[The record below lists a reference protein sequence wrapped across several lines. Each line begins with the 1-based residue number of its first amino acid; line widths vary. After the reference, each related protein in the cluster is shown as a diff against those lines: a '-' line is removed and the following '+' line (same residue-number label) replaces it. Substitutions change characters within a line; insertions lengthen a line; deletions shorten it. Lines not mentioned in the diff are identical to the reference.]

1 MSIAWKDDFWY
12 NIRQSARRW
21 RNGPD
26 CPADGRKTEMGNFY
40 RDNKDIENVIDL
52 LDLTEVA
59 TLLEEDFRF
68 AKEYDFAPKDA
79 ADAID
84 NYKRA
89 IDLCGDIMAN
99 RIAPLAEETDLVGN
113 TLNEDGSVT
122 RAPGMKLAIELF
134 GKTGLMGVTIPY
146 YLGGLNMPCTV
157 LTACNDIVSRGD
169 AGLMN
174 LFGLQGIAETINW
187 FADEDIKKEYVPRL
201 VTGEW
206 TGAMVLTEP
215 DAGSDLQSVKTSAH
229 LDENGVWRVNGVK
242 RFITNGCGE
251 VLLVLARTEPEFSDG
266 RGLSCLLVEKG
277 PWVKVR
283 RLENKLGIHGSPTC
297 EMVFT
302 DAPAKLIGLRKR
314 GLITY
319 VMALMNGAR
328 MGIAAQGTGIAEAAY
343 RAARDYA
350 ASRKQFGVTI
360 DTFPALRELMATMSV
375 ELQASRL
382 LTYYSAK
389 SVDLEAGLGR
399 KFEAMKGS
407 PEAPAVRARMKKYAA
422 FNKMLTPMAKYY
434 GSELSMRNAQGAISV
449 LGGSGF
455 MKDYPCE
462 RYLRDS
468 RITTIYEGTSQ
479 LQVVAAIAGVTGG
492 LVHDVL
498 DDILGEGW
506 SPAHPRMAK
515 LLADLDAAVE
525 YVKGREDAKTYHDL
539 SARKLVDA
547 AIALVVAALFVKA
560 AEKFDYKKAALEFW
574 LNNEFPRV
582 RGELEKVMSGYAG
595 AATDFET
602 LAPAVVL
609 AD

>member
-1 MSIAWKDDFWY
+1 MCGKCGSDPKVFYAS
-12 NIRQSARRW
+12 RTGEQSKMA
-21 RNGPD
+21 
-26 CPADGRKTEMGNFY
+26 NFY
-40 RDNKDIENVIDL
+40 RDNKDIENVIDA

-59 TLLEEDFRF
+59 TLLEEDFKF

-187 FADEDIKKEYVPRL
+187 FADEDIKKEYVPKL
-201 VTGEW
+201 VSGEW

-215 DAGSDLQSVKTSAH
+215 DAGSDLQSVKTSAYQ
-229 LDENGVWRVNGVK
+229 DKDGVWRVNGVK

-302 DAPAKLIGLRKR
+302 EAPAKLIGLRKR

-328 MGIAAQGTGIAEAAY
+328 MGIAAQGTGIGEAAY

-350 ASRKQFGVTI
+350 AARKQFGVTI
-360 DTFPALRELMATMSV
+360 DTFPALRELMSTMSV
-375 ELQASRL
+375 ELQASRA
-382 LTYYSAK
+382 LTYYAAK
-389 SVDLEAGLGR
+389 NVDLEAGLGK
-399 KFEAMKGS
+399 KFEALKGS
-407 PEAPAVRARMKKYAA
+407 PEAQAVRARFKKASA

-434 GSELSMRNAQGAISV
+434 GSEMSMRNAQGAISV

-492 LVHDVL
+492 LVKDVI

-506 SPAHPRMAK
+506 SAQHPRMTA
-515 LLADLDAAVE
+515 LMNELDEAIA
-525 YVKGREDAKTYHDL
+525 YVKGREDAKVYHDL

-547 AIALVVAALFVKA
+547 AIALVVAALFVMLASKY
-560 AEKFDYKKAALEFW
+560 DYKKATLEFW
-574 LNNEFPRV
+574 LNVEFPRV
-582 RGELEKVMSGYAG
+582 KAGLAQVMSGYVGSTA
-595 AATDFET
+595 DFET
-602 LAPAVVL
+602 LAPAVPQE
-609 AD
+609 A

>member
-1 MSIAWKDDFWY
+1 
-12 NIRQSARRW
+12 
-21 RNGPD
+21 
-26 CPADGRKTEMGNFY
+26 
-40 RDNKDIENVIDL
+40 
-52 LDLTEVA
+52 
-59 TLLEEDFRF
+59 
-68 AKEYDFAPKDA
+68 
-79 ADAID
+79 
-84 NYKRA
+84 
-89 IDLCGDIMAN
+89 
-99 RIAPLAEETDLVGN
+99 
-113 TLNEDGSVT
+113 
-122 RAPGMKLAIELF
+122 
-134 GKTGLMGVTIPY
+134 
-146 YLGGLNMPCTV
+146 
-157 LTACNDIVSRGD
+157 
-169 AGLMN
+169 MN
-174 LFGLQGIAETINW
+174 LFGLQGIAETINS
-187 FADEDIKKEYVPRL
+187 FADEEIKKEYVPRL
-201 VTGEW
+201 VSGEW

-215 DAGSDLQSVKTSAH
+215 DAGSDLQSVKTTAT

-328 MGIAAQGTGIAEAAY
+328 MGIAAQGTGIGEAAY

-360 DTFPALRELMATMSV
+360 DTFPALRELMSTMSV

-389 SVDLEAGLGR
+389 NVDLETGLTK
-399 KFEAMKGS
+399 KFEALKGT
-407 PEAPAVRARMKKYAA
+407 PEAQNVRTRLKKVAA

-434 GSELSMRNAQGAISV
+434 GSEMSMRNAQGAIAV

-492 LVHDVL
+492 LVTTVI

-506 SPAHPRMAK
+506 SSEHPRMTA
-515 LLADLDAAVE
+515 LLKELDDAIA
-525 YVKGREDAKTYHDL
+525 YVKGREDSKTYLDL

-547 AIALVVAALFVKA
+547 GIALIVTALFFKMS
-560 AEKFDYKKAALEFW
+560 EKYSNKKAALNFW
-574 LNNEFPRV
+574 LTNEFARV
-582 RGELEKVMSGYAG
+582 RGEIAKVMSGYAG
-595 AATDFET
+595 ATDDFDV
-602 LAPAVVL
+602 LAPMPPVE
-609 AD
+609 D

>member
-1 MSIAWKDDFWY
+1 MA
-12 NIRQSARRW
+12 
-21 RNGPD
+21 
-26 CPADGRKTEMGNFY
+26 NFY
-40 RDNKDIENVIDL
+40 TDNPDIEKTLDA
-52 LDLTEVA
+52 LDLSEVA
-59 TLLEEDFRF
+59 TLLEEDFKY
-68 AKEYDFAPKDA
+68 AQEYDFAPKNA
-79 ADAID
+79 EEAID

-89 IDLCGDIMAN
+89 ISLCGDIMAN
-99 RIAPLAEETDLVGN
+99 RIAPLAEETDKLGN

-146 YLGGLNMPCTV
+146 YLNGLNMPCTV

-169 AGLMN
+169 ASLMN
-174 LFGLQGIAETINW
+174 LFGLQGIAETINM
-187 FADEDIKKEYVPRL
+187 FADEEIKKEYVPKL
-201 VTGEW
+201 VSGEW

-215 DAGSDLQSVKTSAH
+215 DAGSDLQSVKTSAY
-229 LDENGVWRVNGVK
+229 LDKDGVWRVNGVK

-302 DAPAKLIGLRKR
+302 EAPAKLIGLRKR

-328 MGIAAQGTGIAEAAY
+328 MGIAAQGAGIGEAAY
-343 RAARDYA
+343 RAAREYA

-360 DTFPALRELMATMSV
+360 DNFPALRELMSTMSV
-375 ELQASRL
+375 ELQASRA
-382 LTYYSAK
+382 LTYYAAK
-389 SVDLEAGLGR
+389 NVDLETGWNR
-399 KFEAMKGS
+399 KGDRKQAKH
-407 PEAPAVRARMKKYAA
+407 YAA

-434 GSELSMRNAQGAISV
+434 GSEMSMRNAQGAIAV

-468 RITTIYEGTSQ
+468 RIATIYEGTSQ
-479 LQVVAAIAGVTGG
+479 LQVVAAIAGVMGG
-492 LVHDVL
+492 LVHDVI

-506 SPAHPRMAK
+506 SAHHPRMTK
-515 LLADLDAAVE
+515 LLAALDSAVE
-525 YVKGREDAKTYHDL
+525 YVKGREDSKLYHDL
-539 SARKLVDA
+539 SARKLVDTG
-547 AIALVVAALFVKA
+547 ITLVVAALFVKLS
-560 AEKFDYKKAALEFW
+560 EKIPEKKAALEFW
-574 LNNEFPRV
+574 LNMEFPRV
-582 RGELEKVMSGYAG
+582 RGELEKVMGGYTG
-595 AATDFET
+595 STVEFET
-602 LAPAVVL
+602 ICPMPKV
-609 AD
+609 D

>member
-1 MSIAWKDDFWY
+1 
-12 NIRQSARRW
+12 
-21 RNGPD
+21 
-26 CPADGRKTEMGNFY
+26 MGNFY
-40 RDNKDIENVIDL
+40 KDNKDIENVIDA
-52 LDLTEVA
+52 LDLSEVA

-89 IDLCGDIMAN
+89 IDICGDVMAN
-99 RIAPLAEETDLVGN
+99 RIAPTAEETDKVGN
-113 TLNEDGSVT
+113 VLNADGSVT
-122 RAPGMKLAIELF
+122 YAPGIKLAIELF
-134 GKTGLMGVTIPY
+134 GKTGLMGVQIPY

-169 AGLMN
+169 ASLMN
-174 LFGLQGIAETINW
+174 IFGLQGIAEIINA
-187 FADEDIKKEYVPRL
+187 FGDEEMKKQYVPKL
-201 VTGEW
+201 VSGEQ

-229 LDENGVWRVNGVK
+229 QDENGNWFVNGVK

-251 VLLVLARTEPEFSDG
+251 VLLVLARTEEGTTDG

-302 DAPAKLIGLRKR
+302 EAPAKLIGQRKR

-319 VMALMNGAR
+319 VMTLMNGAR
-328 MGIAAQGTGIAEAAY
+328 MGIAAQGVGIGEAAY

-350 ASRKQFGVTI
+350 ASRKQFGMTI
-360 DTFPALRELMATMSV
+360 DNLAPIREILATMSV
-375 ELQASRL
+375 ECQAARA
-382 LTYYSAK
+382 LTYYAAK
-389 SVDLEAGLGR
+389 NVDLETGLTR
-399 KFEAMKGS
+399 KFEKLKGS
-407 PEAPAVRARMKKYAA
+407 PEAPAVRTRMKLYSA

-434 GSELSMRNAQGAISV
+434 GSEMSMRNAMSAISV
-449 LGGSGF
+449 LGGSGY
-455 MKDYPCE
+455 MKDYPVE

-479 LQVVAAIAGVTGG
+479 LQVVAAVAGVTGG
-492 LVHDVL
+492 LVKDVL
-498 DDILGEGW
+498 ADIFGTADWQGGQ
-506 SPAHPRMAK
+506 PQMAA
-515 LLADLDAAVE
+515 LLADLDAAIE
-525 YVKGREDAKTYHDL
+525 YAKGREDARAYMDL

-547 AIALVVAALFVKA
+547 GIALVVAGLFARMSLKVPEKGKALAHWIAV
-560 AEKFDYKKAALEFW
+560 
-574 LNNEFPRV
+574 EFPRV
-582 RGELEKVMSGYAG
+582 KAGLEQVKSGYAG
-595 AATDFET
+595 SVDDFET
-602 LAPAVVL
+602 LAPAVP
-609 AD
+609 AMD

>member
-1 MSIAWKDDFWY
+1 
-12 NIRQSARRW
+12 
-21 RNGPD
+21 
-26 CPADGRKTEMGNFY
+26 MGNFY
-40 RDNKDIENVIDL
+40 KDNKDIENVIDF
-52 LDLTEVA
+52 LDLGEVA
-59 TLLEEDFRF
+59 ALLEEDFKY
-68 AKEYDFAPKDA
+68 AEEYDFAPKDA
-79 ADAID
+79 AEAID

-89 IDLCGDIMAN
+89 ISLCGEIMAD
-99 RIAPLAEETDLVGN
+99 RIAPLAEETDRVGN

-122 RAPGMKLAIELF
+122 RAPGMAKAIELF

-146 YLGGLNMPCTV
+146 YLDGLNMPCTV

-174 LFGLQGIAETINW
+174 LFGLQGIAETINS

-201 VTGEW
+201 VSGEW

-215 DAGSDLQSVKTSAH
+215 DAGSDLQSVKTTAA

-328 MGIAAQGTGIAEAAY
+328 MGIAAQGTGIGEAAY

-360 DTFPALRELMATMSV
+360 DTFPALRELMSTMSV

-389 SVDLEAGLGR
+389 NVDLETGLTK
-399 KFEAMKGS
+399 KFEALKGTA
-407 PEAPAVRARMKKYAA
+407 EAQNVRTRLKKVAA

-434 GSELSMRNAQGAISV
+434 GSEMSMRNAQGAIAV

-492 LVHDVL
+492 LVTTVI

-506 SPAHPRMAK
+506 SSEHPRMTA
-515 LLADLDAAVE
+515 LLKELDEAIA
-525 YVKGREDAKTYHDL
+525 YVKGRDDSKTYLDL

-547 AIALVVAALFVKA
+547 GIALIVTALFFKMS
-560 AEKFDYKKAALEFW
+560 EKYSNKKAALDFW
-574 LNNEFPRV
+574 LANEFARV
-582 RGELEKVMSGYAG
+582 RGEIAKVMSGYAG
-595 AATDFET
+595 ATDDFDV
-602 LAPAVVL
+602 LAPMPPVE
-609 AD
+609 D